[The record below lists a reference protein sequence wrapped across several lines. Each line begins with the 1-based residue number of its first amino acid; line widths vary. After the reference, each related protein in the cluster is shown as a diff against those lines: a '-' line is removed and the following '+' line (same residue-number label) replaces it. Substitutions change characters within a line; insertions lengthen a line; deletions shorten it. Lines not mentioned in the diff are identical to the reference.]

1 MSPFILILVLI
12 VSSYLLWQFM
22 TGDISGDDWQ

>member
-1 MSPFILILVLI
+1 MSPFILVLI